1 MKKNNAANSGKNEV
15 HETLNKRDKLYG
27 GFANVAELSQGLKNV
42 LRNHEANDEF
52 CIEKL
57 APAQAEALEM
67 IMHKT
72 SRILNGDPNL
82 KDNWI
87 DIAGYATL
95 VADML

>member
-1 MKKNNAANSGKNEV
+1 MKKNNGNEV
-15 HETLNKRDKLYG
+15 RETLNQRDKLYG
-27 GFANVAELSQGLKNV
+27 GFANVAELSQNLKNT
-42 LRNHEANDEF
+42 LRKHEANEEL

-57 APAQAEALEM
+57 TPAQVEALEM
-67 IMHKT
+67 IEHKI

-82 KDNWI
+82 KDNWV